1 MINKVGRFFAWL
13 FVAVL
18 GLYWLRRDAK
28 KDQQRQNAKEVLDRV
43 QDAEQVDSDID
54 RLSPGDKRDRLR
66 QRNRQ

>member
-1 MINKVGRFFAWL
+1 VIESIAKWL
-13 FVAVL
+13 AIFVAVL

-54 RLSPGDKRDRLR
+54 RLSPDAKRERLR